1 MVARLLDGS
10 FTALVRVSLNWMGWA
25 GLGSGTKSC
34 HGHKRG
40 ASGCRS
46 RFGVV
51 YLDVDMQIRRC
62 NANSMCASVTV
73 GAVLECV
80 DVCSVEL
87 GVRMLGNLSESFSL
101 EMSCLV
107 VDEAKRRRGYSV

>member
-1 MVARLLDGS
+1 MEKIIKSKLRFFVKMVARLLDGS
-10 FTALVRVSLNWMGWA
+10 FTTLVRVSLNWMGWA

-51 YLDVDMQIRRC
+51 YLDVDMQIGRC
-62 NANSMCASVTV
+62 NANSMCALVTGCCAGV
-73 GAVLECV
+73 YGCVL
-80 DVCSVEL
+80 
-87 GVRMLGNLSESFSL
+87 
-101 EMSCLV
+101 
-107 VDEAKRRRGYSV
+107 RRTWACAC